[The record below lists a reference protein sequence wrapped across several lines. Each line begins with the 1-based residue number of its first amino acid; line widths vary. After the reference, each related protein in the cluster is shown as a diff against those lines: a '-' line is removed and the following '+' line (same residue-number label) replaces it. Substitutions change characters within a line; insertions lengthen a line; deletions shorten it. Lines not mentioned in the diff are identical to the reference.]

1 MLLLCQFDTK
11 VCVTLIQFIILNKI
25 LIANIMSKIQGKIL
39 IVDDDK
45 DVLTTARII
54 LKQYFTDIVTEENPQ
69 KILDYL
75 KNEDFDVIILDMN
88 FKPGSTDGEEGLFWL
103 KKILTINPELCVLMN
118 TAYGD
123 IELAVEAMKHGAS
136 EFLVKPWETHKFLA
150 TVKSV
155 FKLSQSKKQVNKLQ
169 FTQKILNQE
178 IEKDYTEIISKSDS
192 MTPVFG
198 AINKVSVT
206 DANVLI
212 LGENGTGKELIARE
226 IHRKSNR
233 AEKVFIHV
241 DLGAIS
247 ESLFESELFGHKKGA
262 FTDAKEDRPGRF
274 ELASGG
280 TLFLDEIGNLPLNL
294 QSKLLSVI
302 QNRIINPVGS
312 NKNIEIDI
320 RLICA
325 TNKDLY
331 NMVES
336 GEFRQDLLYRINTVE
351 INLPP
356 LRKRK
361 DDINILADSFLKKFS
376 NRYNKTGLKISAKA
390 AKDLKEYGWPGNIR
404 ELKHLVERAV
414 IMSEN
419 NIIEEHDFALK
430 KKKVDEISDSLNVEK
445 VEKNTIIKAI
455 EKFDGNYSKAANELG
470 MGRST
475 LYRKMKKYGI

>member
-1 MLLLCQFDTK
+1 
-11 VCVTLIQFIILNKI
+11 
-25 LIANIMSKIQGKIL
+25 MSKIKGKIL

-54 LKQYFTDIVTEENPQ
+54 LKQYFTDIITEENPQ
-69 KILDYL
+69 KLPDYL
-75 KNEDFDVIILDMN
+75 KNEDFDLVILDMN
-88 FKPGSTDGEEGLFWL
+88 FKPGATNGEEGLFWL
-103 KKILTINPELCVLMN
+103 KKIQNIDPELCILMN

-136 EFLVKPWETHKFLA
+136 EFIVKPWETHKFIA
-150 TVKSV
+150 TVQAV
-155 FKLSQSKKQVNKLQ
+155 FKLSKSKKQVNKLQ

-178 IEKDYTEIISKSDS
+178 IEKNFTEIISKSDTMS
-192 MTPVFG
+192 PVFG

-206 DANVLI
+206 DATVLV
-212 LGENGTGKELIARE
+212 LGENGTGKELVARE

-233 AEKVFIHV
+233 ADKAFINV

-274 ELASGG
+274 ELANEG
-280 TLFLDEIGNLPLNL
+280 TLFLDEIGNLPFNL

-302 QNRIINPVGS
+302 QNRIVNPVGS
-312 NKNIEIDI
+312 NKDIEVDI

-331 NMVES
+331 QMVEE

-351 INLPP
+351 INIPP

-361 DDINILADSFLKKFS
+361 DDINILAESFLKKFCK
-376 NRYNKTGLKISAKA
+376 RYNKPALKISAKA
-390 AKDLKEYGWPGNIR
+390 IKALKGYSWPGNIR
-404 ELKHLVERAV
+404 ELQHLVERAV
-414 IMSEN
+414 IMCESN
-419 NIIEEHDFALK
+419 LIEENDFALK
-430 KKKVDEISDSLNVEK
+430 KKADGPLSDSLNVENI
-445 VEKNTIIKAI
+445 EKHTIIKAI
-455 EKFDGNYSKAANELG
+455 EKYGGNYSKAASELG
-470 MGRST
+470 LGRST

>member
-1 MLLLCQFDTK
+1 
-11 VCVTLIQFIILNKI
+11 
-25 LIANIMSKIQGKIL
+25 MSKIKGKIL

-69 KILDYL
+69 RIPDYL
-75 KNEDFDVIILDMN
+75 KNEDFDLVILDMN
-88 FKPGSTDGEEGLFWL
+88 FKPGATNGEEGLFWL
-103 KKILTINPELCVLMN
+103 KKIQNIDSELCILMN

-136 EFLVKPWETHKFLA
+136 EFLVKPWETHKFIA
-150 TVKSV
+150 TVQAV
-155 FKLSQSKKQVNKLQ
+155 FKLSKSKKQVNKLQ

-178 IEKDYTEIISKSDS
+178 IEKNFSEIISKSDT
-192 MTPVFG
+192 MNPVFG

-206 DANVLI
+206 DATVLI
-212 LGENGTGKELIARE
+212 LGENGTGKELVARE

-233 AEKVFIHV
+233 ADKAFINV

-274 ELASGG
+274 ELATEG

-302 QNRIINPVGS
+302 QNRIVNPVGS
-312 NKNIEIDI
+312 NKNIEVDI

-331 NMVES
+331 QMVEK
-336 GEFRQDLLYRINTVE
+336 GEFRQDLLYRFNTVE
-351 INLPP
+351 IIIPP

-361 DDINILADSFLKKFS
+361 EDINILTDDFLKKFCK
-376 NRYNKTGLKISAKA
+376 RYNKSGLKISAKA
-390 AKDLKEYGWPGNIR
+390 IKALKGYSWPGNIR
-404 ELKHLVERAV
+404 ELQHLVERAV
-414 IMSEN
+414 IMCESN
-419 NIIEEHDFALK
+419 LIEENDFALK
-430 KKKVDEISDSLNVEK
+430 KKINEPLSDSLNVEN
-445 VEKNTIIKAI
+445 VEKHTIIKAI
-455 EKFDGNYSKAANELG
+455 EKYGGNYSKAANELG
-470 MGRST
+470 LGRST

>member
-1 MLLLCQFDTK
+1 
-11 VCVTLIQFIILNKI
+11 
-25 LIANIMSKIQGKIL
+25 MSKIKGKIL

-54 LKQYFTDIVTEENPQ
+54 LKQYYTEIVTEVNPQ
-69 KILDYL
+69 KIPDYL

-88 FKPGSTDGEEGLFWL
+88 FKPGATNGEEGLYWL
-103 KKILTINPELCVLMN
+103 KKIQNINPDLCVLMN

-150 TVKSV
+150 TVQSV
-155 FKLSQSKKQVNKLQ
+155 LKLSKSKKQVNKLQ

-178 IEKDYTEIISKSDS
+178 IEKDFTEIISKSET
-192 MTPVFG
+192 MNPVFG

-206 DANVLI
+206 DATVLV
-212 LGENGTGKELIARE
+212 LGENGTGKELVARE

-233 AEKVFIHV
+233 ADKAFIHV

-274 ELASGG
+274 ELAAEG

-302 QNRIINPVGS
+302 QNRIINPLGS
-312 NKNIEIDI
+312 NKDIEVDS

-331 NMVES
+331 QMVEK

-351 INLPP
+351 INIPP

-361 DDINILADSFLKKFS
+361 YDIKILADSFLKKFGKK
-376 NRYNKTGLKISAKA
+376 YNKSGLKISAKA
-390 AKDLKEYGWPGNIR
+390 IKALEEYSWPGNIR
-404 ELKHLVERAV
+404 ELQHLVERAV
-414 IMSEN
+414 IMCET
-419 NIIEEHDFALK
+419 NIIEENDFALK
-430 KKKVDEISDSLNVEK
+430 KKIIDQQTDSLNVENL
-445 VEKNTIIKAI
+445 EKNTIIKAI
-455 EKFDGNYSKAANELG
+455 EKNKGNYSKAADELG
-470 MGRST
+470 LGRST